1 MAMDTRVLRS
11 LSLSAIAL
19 ARQFGVR
26 ITAEQLE
33 EKISR
38 GEVSTIREL
47 SSTFKD
53 QGIKLQFLKPNFQ
66 TLASRS
72 YYFPCVAIMR
82 DGTSKILINCSLN
95 SDDVF
100 EIQSI
105 DPLDPTNKVVVET
118 ETDFKKTW
126 NGSVYL
132 VSRETGVS
140 SQDRIFDWTWFIPE
154 IYRFKGLLGLTLIAA
169 VLTHLLGLAPI
180 VFIQISL
187 DKVLNY
193 GAVST
198 LTILVMGVTAALI
211 FNGILGFVRDYVVN
225 FISTSIEARLSGD
238 IFDKVMAMPASTFQ
252 TGSPSEFEGIL
263 QSSGTIK
270 NFISRQVLTTIFDAT
285 GILVFLPVLFGYSPF
300 LALIV
305 AGFSTVIGAISLF
318 GRWRQKEAS
327 KITGPL
333 EMSKR
338 RAVQSSVAGIETIKA
353 FSLEASQRREWRKVS
368 SNSIRQGVHGQIS
381 NMIITNVNATLT
393 QLMTVALVTTGV
405 LLVLGSGLSAGAII
419 SCNMLGGKIISP
431 VTALFTF
438 FADLNGFKSTID
450 SVGASW
456 NGPTERVGTGNEVV
470 IKGEVVCKDVV
481 VKFENTH
488 ALDGLTLNV
497 PARSKV
503 AVVGPSGSGKTT
515 FLRLCQGFLRPNTGS
530 MEIDGQNIRY
540 LSLDNYR
547 SQNTLIDAKPVFFG
561 ATIEENLRK
570 VQPNISEREFQQILK
585 ISGLQTVLEDL
596 PEGISTEI
604 NQFGMPLSQGNRVT
618 LALARGLMAK
628 PRILLMD
635 EALANFDKSTQIA
648 FFENFPEISAQR
660 TVLMATHDM
669 RLTAEFDQIIVLDKG
684 VVVGQ
689 GTHDALLESCPLYKE
704 LWTMDQKLSGI

>member
-1 MAMDTRVLRS
+1 MDTKSLRS
-11 LSLSAIAL
+11 LSLSTIAL

-38 GEVSTIREL
+38 GQVSSMREL
-47 SSTFKD
+47 ETTFSD
-53 QGIKLQFLKPNFQ
+53 QGIKLQLLKPNLK
-66 TLASRS
+66 TLTSRS
-72 YYFPCVAIMR
+72 YYFPCVALLR
-82 DGTSKILINCSLN
+82 DGTSKIIINCSK
-95 SDDVF
+95 SPEGTF
-100 EIQSI
+100 EFQSI

-118 ETDFKKTW
+118 EQDFKKVW

-132 VSRETGVS
+132 VSRETGVT
-140 SQDRIFDWTWFIPE
+140 SQDRIFDWAWFVPE
-154 IYRFKGLLGLTLIAA
+154 IYRFKGLLGLTFIAA
-169 VLTHLLGLAPI
+169 ILTHMLGLAPI

-211 FNGILGFVRDYVVN
+211 FNGILGFVRDYVIN

-238 IFDKVMAMPASTFQ
+238 IFDKVMALPASNFQ

-305 AGFSTVIGAISLF
+305 TVFSIIIGAISLF
-318 GRWRQKEAS
+318 GRWRQKEAG
-327 KITGPL
+327 KITGPI
-333 EMSKR
+333 EASKR
-338 RAVQSSVAGIETIKA
+338 RAVQASVAGIETIKA

-368 SNSIRQGVHGQIS
+368 SSSIRQSVQGQIS
-381 NMIITNVNATLT
+381 NMVITNVNATLT

-419 SCNMLGGKIISP
+419 SCNMLGGKLVAP

-438 FADLNGFKSTID
+438 FADLSGFKSTID
-450 SVGASW
+450 SVGESW
-456 NGPTERVGTGNEVV
+456 NGPTERVGAGNEIV
-470 IKGEVVCKDVV
+470 IKGEVVCKDVI
-481 VKFENTH
+481 VKFENSN
-488 ALDGLTLNV
+488 ALNGLTLKV

-570 VQPNISEREFQQILK
+570 VQPNISEREFQEILK
-585 ISGLQTVLEDL
+585 ISGLQKVLDDL

-618 LALARGLMAK
+618 LALARGLMAR
-628 PRILLMD
+628 PRILLID

-648 FFENFPEISAQR
+648 FFENFPKISEMK

-669 RLTAEFDQIIVLDKG
+669 RLTAEFEQIIVLDKG

-689 GTHDALLESCPLYKE
+689 GTHDDLLISCPLYKD
-704 LWTMDQKLSGI
+704 LWIMDQKLSGI

>member
-47 SSTFKD
+47 SSTFKN

-305 AGFSTVIGAISLF
+305 AGFSMVIGAISLF

-368 SNSIRQGVHGQIS
+368 SNSIRQGVQGQIS

>member
-1 MAMDTRVLRS
+1 MTERSLRS
-11 LSLSAIAL
+11 LSLSTIAL

-26 ITAEQLE
+26 IIAEQLE

-38 GEVSTIREL
+38 GQVSTVREL
-47 SSTFKD
+47 SNTFKE
-53 QGIKLQFLKPNFQ
+53 QGIKLQFLKPNFK

-95 SDDVF
+95 SDNIF

-105 DPLDPTNKVVVET
+105 DPLDPTNKVTAET

-238 IFDKVMAMPASTFQ
+238 IFDKVMAMPAASFQ

-263 QSSGTIK
+263 HSSGTIK

-305 AGFSTVIGAISLF
+305 AGFSMVIGAISLF
-318 GRWRQKEAS
+318 GRWRQKEAG
-327 KITGPL
+327 KITGPI

-368 SNSIRQGVHGQIS
+368 SNSIRQGIQGQVS

-393 QLMTVALVTTGV
+393 QLMTVALGTTGV

-481 VKFENTH
+481 VKFENTN

-570 VQPNISEREFQQILK
+570 VQPNISEREFQQIL
-585 ISGLQTVLEDL
+585 
-596 PEGISTEI
+596 
-604 NQFGMPLSQGNRVT
+604 
-618 LALARGLMAK
+618 
-628 PRILLMD
+628 
-635 EALANFDKSTQIA
+635 
-648 FFENFPEISAQR
+648 
-660 TVLMATHDM
+660 
-669 RLTAEFDQIIVLDKG
+669 
-684 VVVGQ
+684 
-689 GTHDALLESCPLYKE
+689 
-704 LWTMDQKLSGI
+704 

>member
-305 AGFSTVIGAISLF
+305 AGFSMVIGAISLF

-368 SNSIRQGVHGQIS
+368 SNSIRQGVQGQIS

>member
-132 VSRETGVS
+132 VSRETGLS

-305 AGFSTVIGAISLF
+305 AGFSMVIGAISLF

-368 SNSIRQGVHGQIS
+368 SNSIRQGVQGQIS

-515 FLRLCQGFLRPNTGS
+515 LLRLCQGFLRPNTGS

-669 RLTAEFDQIIVLDKG
+669 RLTAEFEQIIVLDKG

-689 GTHDALLESCPLYKE
+689 GTHDVLLESCPLYKE

>member
-1 MAMDTRVLRS
+1 MAL
-11 LSLSAIAL
+11 
-19 ARQFGVR
+19 
-26 ITAEQLE
+26 
-33 EKISR
+33 
-38 GEVSTIREL
+38 
-47 SSTFKD
+47 
-53 QGIKLQFLKPNFQ
+53 
-66 TLASRS
+66 
-72 YYFPCVAIMR
+72 
-82 DGTSKILINCSLN
+82 
-95 SDDVF
+95 
-100 EIQSI
+100 
-105 DPLDPTNKVVVET
+105 
-118 ETDFKKTW
+118 
-126 NGSVYL
+126 
-132 VSRETGVS
+132 
-140 SQDRIFDWTWFIPE
+140 
-154 IYRFKGLLGLTLIAA
+154 
-169 VLTHLLGLAPI
+169 
-180 VFIQISL
+180 
-187 DKVLNY
+187 
-193 GAVST
+193 
-198 LTILVMGVTAALI
+198 
-211 FNGILGFVRDYVVN
+211 
-225 FISTSIEARLSGD
+225 
-238 IFDKVMAMPASTFQ
+238 PASNFQ
-252 TGSPSEFEGIL
+252 TGSPSEYEGIL

-270 NFISRQVLTTIFDAT
+270 NFISRQVLTTVFDAT

-305 AGFSTVIGAISLF
+305 TIFSLIIGAISLF

-327 KITGPL
+327 KITGPI
-333 EMSKR
+333 EASKR
-338 RAVQSSVAGIETIKA
+338 RAVQASVAGIETIKA

-368 SNSIRQGVHGQIS
+368 SSSIRQSIQGQIS

-419 SCNMLGGKIISP
+419 SCNMLGGKLVSP

-450 SVGASW
+450 SVGSSW
-456 NGPTERVGTGNEVV
+456 NGPTERVGAGNEIV
-470 IKGEVVCKDVV
+470 IKGEIVCKDVV
-481 VKFENTH
+481 VKFENNN

-497 PARSKV
+497 PARSRV

-570 VQPNISEREFQQILK
+570 VQPNISEREFQEILE
-585 ISGLQTVLEDL
+585 ISGLQKVLDDL

-618 LALARGLMAK
+618 LALARGLMAR
-628 PRILLMD
+628 PRILLLD

-648 FFENFPEISAQR
+648 FFENFPKISELK

-669 RLTAEFDQIIVLDKG
+669 RLTAEFEQIIVLDKG
-684 VVVGQ
+684 SVVGQ
-689 GTHDALLESCPLYKE
+689 GTHDALLVSCPLYKD

>member
-72 YYFPCVAIMR
+72 YYFPCVAVMR

-132 VSRETGVS
+132 VSRETGLS

-263 QSSGTIK
+263 HSSGTIK

-305 AGFSTVIGAISLF
+305 AGFSIAIGAISLF

-368 SNSIRQGVHGQIS
+368 SNSIRQGVQGQIS

-431 VTALFTF
+431 VTAIFTF

-669 RLTAEFDQIIVLDKG
+669 RLTAEFEQIIVLDKG

-689 GTHDALLESCPLYKE
+689 GTHDVLLESCPLYKE

>member
-1 MAMDTRVLRS
+1 MAMDKKVLRS

-19 ARQFGVR
+19 SRQFGVR

-105 DPLDPTNKVVVET
+105 DPLDPTNKVVSET

-305 AGFSTVIGAISLF
+305 AGFSMVIGAISLF

-669 RLTAEFDQIIVLDKG
+669 RLTAEFEQIIVLDKG

-689 GTHDALLESCPLYKE
+689 GTHDVLLESCPLYKE

>member
-1 MAMDTRVLRS
+1 MAMDKRVLRS

-82 DGTSKILINCSLN
+82 DGTSKILINCSIN

-105 DPLDPTNKVVVET
+105 DPLDPTNKVVSET
-118 ETDFKKTW
+118 ETDFRKTW

-305 AGFSTVIGAISLF
+305 AGFSMVIGAISLF

-368 SNSIRQGVHGQIS
+368 SKSIRQGVHGQIS

-669 RLTAEFDQIIVLDKG
+669 RLTAEFEQIIVLDKG

-689 GTHDALLESCPLYKE
+689 GTHDVLLESCPLYKE